1 MKFIDIKAK
10 YLKKLLILVISFL
23 IVSCEQYKLMNS
35 NLSVSEDTD
44 HLYVYDKSKNLIII
58 DQLVV
63 DYEIK
68 GDELFVL
75 RMVSDSIDCY
85 DINNVPTII
94 THYSEKKEYWII
106 NLGKDEIDGPFDENT
121 FKLKLKSK
129 GLSDINLKVPT
140 NYRANTEYFIKE
152 KSACYRVE

>member
-1 MKFIDIKAK
+1 MKFIDIKTK

-68 GDELFVL
+68 RVFNILCQPSFHKSMWPSS
-75 RMVSDSIDCY
+75 RPSKWMVS
-85 DINNVPTII
+85 
-94 THYSEKKEYWII
+94 
-106 NLGKDEIDGPFDENT
+106 
-121 FKLKLKSK
+121 
-129 GLSDINLKVPT
+129 
-140 NYRANTEYFIKE
+140 
-152 KSACYRVE
+152 

>member
-1 MKFIDIKAK
+1 
-10 YLKKLLILVISFL
+10 
-23 IVSCEQYKLMNS
+23 MNS

-106 NLGKDEIDGPFDENT
+106 NLGKDEID
-121 FKLKLKSK
+121 
-129 GLSDINLKVPT
+129 V
-140 NYRANTEYFIKE
+140 
-152 KSACYRVE
+152 